1 MNYHITVRHGAQTQ
15 RYLTISV
22 SAGDAAEA
30 LVLASKEIPAEVVA
44 EVDLVELRVAPDF
57 DKRFPEDLASE
68 APTQAGDA
76 PAGGIG
82 EPPSE

>member
-1 MNYHITVRHGAQTQ
+1 MDYQITVRHGAQTQ

-30 LVLASKEIPAEVVA
+30 LVLASREIPTEVVA

-68 APTQAGDA
+68 ASPQGGDA
-76 PAGGIG
+76 PAGGTG
-82 EPPSE
+82 EAPSG